1 MERAEPTYY
10 RLLLGLIGFTLIGIL
25 IWYFGLKN
33 IYAQLAALE
42 MRWVL
47 TSLAC
52 LILSTCIGAI
62 NAYILLPQ
70 GIEITF
76 PKFLILYWT
85 AWAIGL
91 VIPGQVGDVATIG
104 VLLRKRVINIAQ
116 IMGRVVLDKAIS
128 LVLMV
133 VFAIFGVMS
142 LPGLVVWDLRALLW
156 IVVVMVVGA
165 VAIHTQRPRLSQ
177 IFDAGRPGLAGG
189 IRRGADEFFRALRQ
203 HRFLV
208 AININLTALKIGLT
222 GLAYWAAFAAL
233 GHLELPW
240 LQVAMLA
247 VAAGLVAYLPLSI
260 NGFGTVEIA
269 GIALFTQVGLSAVTV
284 LSAYLL
290 LRAIVYTLAWV
301 PAGIWLLLPAANRKA
316 LINKDQL

>member
-1 MERAEPTYY
+1 MKRAEPTYP
-10 RLLLGLIGFTLIGIL
+10 RLLLSLVGFTLIGIL

-33 IYAQLAALE
+33 IYAQLATLE
-42 MRWVL
+42 ARWVL
-47 TSLAC
+47 TSVAC

-76 PKFLILYWT
+76 PRFLILYWT
-85 AWAIGL
+85 AWAVGL

-104 VLLRKRVINIAQ
+104 VLLRKRVINIAR

-128 LVLMV
+128 LVLMM
-133 VFAIFGVMS
+133 VFAVFGIMS
-142 LPGLVVWDLRALLW
+142 LPGLVVWHPGALLW
-156 IVVVMVVGA
+156 IMLAIGVGVVV
-165 VAIHTQRPRLSQ
+165 IHTQRQRLSQ

-189 IRRGADEFFRALRQ
+189 IGRGADEFFRALR
-203 HRFLV
+203 HHSFLV
-208 AININLTALKIGLT
+208 AININLTVLKIGLT

-240 LQVAMLA
+240 LQIAMLA
-247 VAAGLVAYLPLSI
+247 IAAGLVAYLPLSI

-269 GIALFTQVGLSAVTV
+269 GIALFTQVGLPAVTV

-301 PAGIWLLLPAANRKA
+301 PAGIWLLLPTATEKHA
-316 LINKDQL
+316 